1 LLKPLPRQ
9 KPPSKGIDA
18 VRLIIALLLSLLLIQ
33 PVLAAAIPNESQLR
47 QELKLAEGNKNAPN
61 QAETVEA
68 LQSAINWLTER
79 KESQNN
85 SQQYQRVIDDFPK
98 MTQELRR
105 QLTLEEAKILPNG
118 ENLPASD
125 LEQLILQ
132 TSSQLLEQARLLQQ
146 EQDRTRE
153 ISDSLSQLPQ
163 QQTEARRA
171 LTEVQRRLQAQ
182 GNNQTTP
189 LALAQLALLQ
199 AEAAARKAK
208 VDELDLAQLSANNRQ
223 ELARMRADVYKTRHE
238 KIDVQLQALR
248 NNLNS
253 QRQREAER
261 ALEKTEQLAEQNGD
275 LPASL
280 RKQLQINRELSAAL
294 NDQAQQMD
302 LISSQ
307 QRQAA
312 AQTLQ
317 VRQAL
322 STIIEQ
328 SQWLSAST
336 ALGETLRAQVAILPE
351 MPKPRQ
357 LDSAMADLRVQ
368 RLNFENQ
375 LESLPQRAKEFKQ
388 DDGSPLTSAQQRI
401 VDAQLRT
408 QRDLLNSL
416 LSGCDTQILELTKL
430 KVANTQLVDALNEI
444 QDAAHRY
451 LFWVPDI
458 SPITLSYPLNVAQDL
473 TRVLSLDT
481 LTQLSGAFVMMVT
494 SRETL
499 IPLFGAVLLV
509 IFSISSRKH
518 YHAFLARASSRVG
531 KVTQDEFLLTL
542 RTVFWSILVA
552 LPLPVLWAALGFG
565 LQNAWPYPVAVAIG
579 EGVTATLPVLW
590 ICMISAAFAHPQGL
604 FIVHFRWPVK
614 QVSRAM
620 RYYQMSI
627 WLIVPLIMA
636 LITFDNLNDREFANT
651 LGRLCFILLCL
662 ALALVTN
669 SLKRAG
675 IPLYLDNKGSGEN
688 MINTALWGLLLSAPL
703 IAALASTVGYLTT
716 AQKLLARLET
726 SVAIWFLLL
735 VIYHIIRRWMLI
747 QRRRIAFDRAKQR
760 RADILAQRAKGEEES
775 THTPNSIEGAI
786 EVDETEID
794 LDAISAQSLR
804 LVRSILTMV
813 ALVSV
818 IVLWSEIHSAFG
830 FLENIKLWDVNST
843 VNGIDIAQPIT
854 LGALLIAILVL
865 IVTMQLVRN
874 LPALLELAVLQHLD
888 LTPGTGYAITTITK
902 YLLLLFGAILSF
914 SWIGI
919 EWSKLQW
926 VVTALSVGLGF
937 GMQEIFSNFISGLII
952 LFEKPIRIGDTV
964 TIRNLT
970 GTVTKINTR
979 ATTISDW
986 DRKEIIVPN
995 KAFITEQF
1003 INWSLSDTLTRVVL
1017 TVPAP
1022 AEANT
1027 EEVTKILINSAERC
1041 SLVLD
1046 NPTPEA
1052 YLVDLQQGIQIFELR
1067 IYAAEMGHR
1076 MPLRHEIHQ
1085 LILAGYREHGITL
1098 PYPPF
1103 QVRTETLSRMTSNGR
1118 TPPSTPP
1125 RNTRRESGGL

>member
-1 LLKPLPRQ
+1 M
-9 KPPSKGIDA
+9 
-18 VRLIIALLLSLLLIQ
+18 RLIITTLLLGCLLTQ
-33 PVLAAAIPNESQLR
+33 PALAAPLPDESQLQ
-47 QELKLAEGNKNAPN
+47 QELKQAEGNKNAPN

-68 LQSAINWLTER
+68 LQSAINRLAER
-79 KESQNN
+79 KESITR
-85 SQQYQRVIDDFPK
+85 SEQYQKVIDEFPR

-105 QLTLEEAKILPNG
+105 QLTIEDAKILPNG
-118 ENLPASD
+118 DNLPASD
-125 LEQLILQ
+125 LEQQILQ

-153 ISDSLSQLPQ
+153 ISDSLGQLPQ
-163 QQTEARRA
+163 QQAEARRA
-171 LTEVQRRLQAQ
+171 LTETQRRLQAQ
-182 GNNQTTP
+182 PANPTTP
-189 LALAQLALLQ
+189 NALAQLSLLQ

-208 VDELDLAQLSANNRQ
+208 VDELELAQLSANNRQ
-223 ELARMRADVYKTRHE
+223 ELARMRAEVHKKRHE
-238 KIDVQLQALR
+238 KLDVQLQALR

-253 QRQREAER
+253 QRQREAEL
-261 ALEKTEQLAEQNGD
+261 ALEKTELLAEQSGE
-275 LPASL
+275 LPKSISQ
-280 RKQLQINRELSAAL
+280 QLQINRELSTAL
-294 NDQAQQMD
+294 NNQAQRMD

-312 AQTLQ
+312 SQTLQ

-328 SQWLSAST
+328 AQWLGSSSV
-336 ALGETLRAQVAILPE
+336 LGETLRAQVATLPE
-351 MPKPRQ
+351 MPKPQQ
-357 LDSAMADLRVQ
+357 LDSDMAQLRVQ
-368 RLNFENQ
+368 RLQFESQ
-375 LESLPQRAKEFKQ
+375 LEKLPQRAQSIKQ
-388 DDGSPLTSAQQRI
+388 DDGSDLTPAQQRI
-401 VDAQLRT
+401 IDAQIRT
-408 QRDLLNSL
+408 QHELLNSL

-444 QDAAHRY
+444 KDATHRY
-451 LFWVPDI
+451 LFWVPDV
-458 SPITLSYPLNVAQDL
+458 SPISLSYPLNVAHDL
-473 TRVLSLDT
+473 TRLLSLDT
-481 LTQLSGAFVMMVT
+481 LAQLSGAIMMMVT
-494 SRETL
+494 SRSTL
-499 IPLFGAVLLV
+499 IPIFGALLLV

-518 YHAFLARASSRVG
+518 YHAFLARSSSKVG
-531 KVTQDEFLLTL
+531 KVTQDQFYLTL

-552 LPLPVLWAALGFG
+552 LPLPVLWAALGYG

-579 EGVTATLPVLW
+579 DGVTATLPILW
-590 ICMISAAFAHPQGL
+590 VCMISAAFAHPQGL
-604 FIVHFRWPVK
+604 FIVHFRWPVQ

-620 RYYQMSI
+620 RYYKMSI

-636 LITFDNLNDREFANT
+636 LITFDNLNDREFSNT
-651 LGRLCFILLCL
+651 LGRLCFILLCV
-662 ALALVTN
+662 ALSLVTN

-675 IPLYLDNKGSGEN
+675 IPLYLDKKGSGEN
-688 MINTALWGLLLSAPL
+688 MLNTALWGLLLSAPL
-703 IAALASTVGYLTT
+703 LAALASTIGYLTT
-716 AQKLLARLET
+716 AQALLARLET
-726 SVAIWFLLL
+726 SVAIWFFLL
-735 VIYHIIRRWMLI
+735 VVYHIIRRWMLI

-760 RADILAQRAKGEEES
+760 RADILAQRARGEEDAPYTTFIS
-775 THTPNSIEGAI
+775 SNEGSMD
-786 EVDETEID
+786 VDESEID

-804 LVRSILTMV
+804 LVRSILTMI

-818 IVLWSEIHSAFG
+818 IFLWSEIHSAFA
-830 FLENIKLWDVNST
+830 FLENITLWDVTSK
-843 VNGIDIAQPIT
+843 VNGVDTVQPIT
-854 LGALLIAILVL
+854 LGAVLIAILVL

-888 LTPGTGYAITTITK
+888 LAPGTGYAITTITK

-914 SWIGI
+914 AWIGI

-970 GTVTKINTR
+970 GSITKINTR

-1003 INWSLSDTLTRVVL
+1003 INWSLSDSVTRVVL

-1022 AEANT
+1022 AEANS
-1027 EEVTKILINSAERC
+1027 EEVTKILTDASERC

-1046 NPTPEA
+1046 NPPPEV

-1103 QVRTETLSRMTSNGR
+1103 QVRTETLSRINNNGR
-1118 TPPSTPP
+1118 AVSSTPAP
-1125 RNTRRESGGL
+1125 NTKRESGGL

>member
-1 LLKPLPRQ
+1 M
-9 KPPSKGIDA
+9 
-18 VRLIIALLLSLLLIQ
+18 RLIISLLLSLLLIQ
-33 PVLAAAIPNESQLR
+33 PALAATIPNESQLR
-47 QELKLAEGNKNAPN
+47 QELKQAESNKNAPN

-68 LQSAINWLTER
+68 LQSALNWLAER
-79 KESQNN
+79 KQSKNN
-85 SQQYQRVIDDFPK
+85 SEQYQRVIDNFPK
-98 MTQELRR
+98 MTQDLRR
-105 QLTLEEAKILPNG
+105 QLTLEENKVLPNG
-118 ENLPASD
+118 DNMATSD

-146 EQDRTRE
+146 EQDRSRE

-182 GNNQTTP
+182 GNSQASP
-189 LALAQLALLQ
+189 LTLAQLTLLQ
-199 AEAAARKAK
+199 AESAARKAK
-208 VDELDLAQLSANNRQ
+208 VDELELAQLSANNRQ
-223 ELARMRADVYKTRHE
+223 ELARMRADVYKTRHD
-238 KIDVQLQALR
+238 KTDAQLQILR

-261 ALEKTEQLAEQNGD
+261 ALEKTEQLAGQNSD
-275 LPASL
+275 LPSSINQ
-280 RKQLQINRELSAAL
+280 QLQINRELSTAL
-294 NDQAQQMD
+294 NHQAQQMD

-307 QRQAA
+307 QRLAA

-328 SQWLSAST
+328 AQWLGTSS
-336 ALGETLRAQVAILPE
+336 ALGETLRAQVASLPE
-351 MPKPRQ
+351 MPKPQQ
-357 LDSAMADLRVQ
+357 LDNVMAELRVQ
-368 RLNFENQ
+368 RLRFESQ
-375 LESLPQRAKEFKQ
+375 LEKLPQQAKELKQ
-388 DDGSPLTSAQQRI
+388 DDGSALTSAQQRI
-401 VDAQLRT
+401 VDAQIRT
-408 QRDLLNSL
+408 QRELLNSL

-444 QDAAHRY
+444 RDAAHRY
-451 LFWVPDI
+451 LFWVPDVN
-458 SPITLSYPLNVAQDL
+458 PINLSYPLTVAHDL
-473 TRVLSLDT
+473 TRLLSLDT
-481 LTQLSGAFVMMVT
+481 LTQLSGAFMMMVT

-499 IPLFGAVLLV
+499 VPIFGALLLV

-518 YHAFLARASSRVG
+518 YHAFLTRASSRVG
-531 KVTQDEFLLTL
+531 KVTQDEFYLTL

-579 EGVTATLPVLW
+579 DGVTATLPVLW

-604 FIVHFRWPVK
+604 FIVHFRWPAQ

-620 RYYQMSI
+620 RYYTMSI

-636 LITFDNLNDREFANT
+636 LITFDNLDDREFSNT

-662 ALALVTN
+662 ALSLVTN

-675 IPLYLDNKGSGEN
+675 IPLYLDKNGSGEN
-688 MINTALWGLLLSAPL
+688 LVNTALWGLLLSAPL
-703 IAALASTVGYLTT
+703 VAALASTVGYLTT
-716 AQKLLARLET
+716 SQKLLARLET

-735 VIYHIIRRWMLI
+735 VVYHIIRRWMLI

-760 RADILAQRAKGEEES
+760 RADILAQRAKGEEEAS
-775 THTPNSIEGAI
+775 HTPNSTEGSI

-794 LDAISAQSLR
+794 LDVISAQSLR
-804 LVRSILTMV
+804 LVRSILTMI
-813 ALVSV
+813 ALVSL
-818 IVLWSEIHSAFG
+818 IFLWSEIHSAFG
-830 FLENIKLWDVNST
+830 FLENITLWDVTST
-843 VNGIDIAQPIT
+843 VNGVDTAQPIT
-854 LGALLIAILVL
+854 MGALLIAILVL

-902 YLLLLFGAILSF
+902 YLLLLLGAILSF

-970 GTVTKINTR
+970 GSVTKINTR

-1022 AEANT
+1022 AEANS
-1027 EEVTKILINSAERC
+1027 EEVTQILLNAAERC
-1041 SLVLD
+1041 ALVLD
-1046 NPTPEA
+1046 NPVPEA
-1052 YLVDLQQGIQIFELR
+1052 YLVDLQQGIQVFELR

-1103 QVRTETLSRMTSNGR
+1103 QVRSETLSRLTNNSR
-1118 TPPSTPP
+1118 TAPSTAAP
-1125 RNTRRESGGL
+1125 NNRRESGGL

>member
-1 LLKPLPRQ
+1 M
-9 KPPSKGIDA
+9 
-18 VRLIIALLLSLLLIQ
+18 RLIIALLLSLLLIQ
-33 PVLAAAIPNESQLR
+33 PVFAAAIPNESQLR

-105 QLTLEEAKILPNG
+105 QLTLEETKILPNG

-408 QRDLLNSL
+408 QRELLNSL

-451 LFWVPDI
+451 LFWVPDV

-604 FIVHFRWPVK
+604 FIVHFGWPVK

-688 MINTALWGLLLSAPL
+688 LINTALWGLLLSAPL

-813 ALVSV
+813 ALVSL

>member
-1 LLKPLPRQ
+1 M
-9 KPPSKGIDA
+9 
-18 VRLIIALLLSLLLIQ
+18 RLIIALLLSLLLIQ
-33 PVLAAAIPNESQLR
+33 PVFAAAIPNESQLR

-105 QLTLEEAKILPNG
+105 QLTLEETKILPNG

-375 LESLPQRAKEFKQ
+375 LESLPQRAKELKQ

-408 QRDLLNSL
+408 QRELLNSL

-451 LFWVPDI
+451 LFWVPDV

-604 FIVHFRWPVK
+604 FIVHFGWPVK

-688 MINTALWGLLLSAPL
+688 LINTALWGLLLSAPL

-813 ALVSV
+813 ALVSL

>member
-1 LLKPLPRQ
+1 LLKPQPRQ

-105 QLTLEEAKILPNG
+105 QLTIEEAKILPNG

-223 ELARMRADVYKTRHE
+223 ELARMRAEVYKKRHE

-307 QRQAA
+307 QRTAA

-375 LESLPQRAKEFKQ
+375 LESLPQRAKELKQ
-388 DDGSPLTSAQQRI
+388 DDGTPLTNAQQRI

-458 SPITLSYPLNVAQDL
+458 SPITLSYPLSVAQDL

-688 MINTALWGLLLSAPL
+688 LINTALWGLLLSAPL

>member
-1 LLKPLPRQ
+1 M
-9 KPPSKGIDA
+9 
-18 VRLIIALLLSLLLIQ
+18 RLIIALLLSLLLIQ

-61 QAETVEA
+61 QAEVVEA

-79 KESQNN
+79 KESQEN

-451 LFWVPDI
+451 LFWVPDV

-688 MINTALWGLLLSAPL
+688 LINTALWGLLLSAPL

-775 THTPNSIEGAI
+775 SHTPNSIEGAI

-1125 RNTRRESGGL
+1125 RNTHRESGGL

>member
-1 LLKPLPRQ
+1 M
-9 KPPSKGIDA
+9 
-18 VRLIIALLLSLLLIQ
+18 RLIIALLLSLLLIQ

-61 QAETVEA
+61 QAEVVEA

-79 KESQNN
+79 KESQEN

-105 QLTLEEAKILPNG
+105 QLTLEETKILPNG

-688 MINTALWGLLLSAPL
+688 LINTALWGLLLSAPL
-703 IAALASTVGYLTT
+703 IAALASAVGYLTT

-775 THTPNSIEGAI
+775 SHTPNSIEGAI

>member
-1 LLKPLPRQ
+1 M
-9 KPPSKGIDA
+9 
-18 VRLIIALLLSLLLIQ
+18 RLIIALLLSLLLIQ
-33 PVLAAAIPNESQLR
+33 PVLAATIPNESQLR

-105 QLTLEEAKILPNG
+105 QLTIEEAKILPNG
-118 ENLPASD
+118 ESLPASD

-132 TSSQLLEQARLLQQ
+132 TSSLLLEQARLLQQ

-208 VDELDLAQLSANNRQ
+208 VDELELAQLSANNRQ

-238 KIDVQLQALR
+238 KIDIQLQALR

-408 QRDLLNSL
+408 QRELLNSL

-451 LFWVPDI
+451 LFWVPDV

-651 LGRLCFILLCL
+651 LGRLCF
-662 ALALVTN
+662 
-669 SLKRAG
+669 
-675 IPLYLDNKGSGEN
+675 
-688 MINTALWGLLLSAPL
+688 
-703 IAALASTVGYLTT
+703 
-716 AQKLLARLET
+716 
-726 SVAIWFLLL
+726 
-735 VIYHIIRRWMLI
+735 
-747 QRRRIAFDRAKQR
+747 
-760 RADILAQRAKGEEES
+760 
-775 THTPNSIEGAI
+775 
-786 EVDETEID
+786 
-794 LDAISAQSLR
+794 
-804 LVRSILTMV
+804 
-813 ALVSV
+813 
-818 IVLWSEIHSAFG
+818 
-830 FLENIKLWDVNST
+830 
-843 VNGIDIAQPIT
+843 
-854 LGALLIAILVL
+854 
-865 IVTMQLVRN
+865 
-874 LPALLELAVLQHLD
+874 
-888 LTPGTGYAITTITK
+888 
-902 YLLLLFGAILSF
+902 
-914 SWIGI
+914 
-919 EWSKLQW
+919 
-926 VVTALSVGLGF
+926 
-937 GMQEIFSNFISGLII
+937 
-952 LFEKPIRIGDTV
+952 
-964 TIRNLT
+964 
-970 GTVTKINTR
+970 
-979 ATTISDW
+979 
-986 DRKEIIVPN
+986 
-995 KAFITEQF
+995 
-1003 INWSLSDTLTRVVL
+1003 
-1017 TVPAP
+1017 
-1022 AEANT
+1022 
-1027 EEVTKILINSAERC
+1027 
-1041 SLVLD
+1041 
-1046 NPTPEA
+1046 
-1052 YLVDLQQGIQIFELR
+1052 
-1067 IYAAEMGHR
+1067 
-1076 MPLRHEIHQ
+1076 
-1085 LILAGYREHGITL
+1085 
-1098 PYPPF
+1098 
-1103 QVRTETLSRMTSNGR
+1103 
-1118 TPPSTPP
+1118 
-1125 RNTRRESGGL
+1125 

>member
-1 LLKPLPRQ
+1 M
-9 KPPSKGIDA
+9 
-18 VRLIIALLLSLLLIQ
+18 IIALLLSLLLIQ
-33 PVLAAAIPNESQLR
+33 PVFAAAIPNESQLR

-105 QLTLEEAKILPNG
+105 QLTIEEAKILPNG

-223 ELARMRADVYKTRHE
+223 ELARMRAEVYKKRHE

-307 QRQAA
+307 QRTAA

-375 LESLPQRAKEFKQ
+375 LESLPQRAKELKQ
-388 DDGSPLTSAQQRI
+388 DDGSPLTNAQQRI

-451 LFWVPDI
+451 LFWVPDV
-458 SPITLSYPLNVAQDL
+458 SPITLSYPLSVAQDL

-688 MINTALWGLLLSAPL
+688 LINTALWGLLLSAPL

>member
-1 LLKPLPRQ
+1 M
-9 KPPSKGIDA
+9 
-18 VRLIIALLLSLLLIQ
+18 RLIITLLLGCLLWQ
-33 PVLAAAIPNESQLR
+33 PALAAPLPTETQLK
-47 QELKLAEGNKNAPN
+47 QELKQAESSKNAPN
-61 QAETVEA
+61 QAETTEA
-68 LQSAINWLTER
+68 LQSALNWLAER
-79 KESQNN
+79 KESQTR
-85 SQQYQRVIDDFPK
+85 SEQYQRVIDDFPK

-105 QLTLEEAKILPNG
+105 QLVLESNKILPNG
-118 ENLPASD
+118 DDLPAAE
-125 LEQLILQ
+125 LEQQILQ
-132 TSSQLLEQARLLQQ
+132 TSSLLLEQARLLQQ

-153 ISDSLSQLPQ
+153 ISDSLGQLPQ
-163 QQTEARRA
+163 QQTDARRA

-182 GNNQTTP
+182 PANPTTP
-189 LALAQLALLQ
+189 YAQAALALLQ
-199 AEAAARKAK
+199 TEAAARKAK
-208 VDELDLAQLSANNRQ
+208 VDELELAQLSANNRQ
-223 ELARMRADVYKTRHE
+223 ELARMRAEVYKKRHE

-248 NNLNS
+248 NNLNA
-253 QRQREAER
+253 QRQREAEQ

-275 LPASL
+275 LPKSISQ
-280 RKQLQINRELSAAL
+280 QLQINRELSAAL
-294 NDQAQQMD
+294 NSQAQRMD

-328 SQWLSAST
+328 AQWLGSSS
-336 ALGETLRAQVAILPE
+336 ALGETLRAQVATLPE
-351 MPKPRQ
+351 MPKPQQ
-357 LDSAMADLRVQ
+357 LDGDMAQLRVQ
-368 RLNFENQ
+368 RLQFETQ
-375 LESLPQRAKEFKQ
+375 LEKLSQREFKR
-388 DDGSPLTSAQQRI
+388 DDGSALTNQEQRI

-408 QRDLLNSL
+408 QRELLNSL

-430 KVANTQLVDALNEI
+430 KVANTQLIEALNEI
-444 QDAAHRY
+444 RDATHRY
-451 LFWVPDI
+451 LFWVPDVN
-458 SPITLSYPLNVAQDL
+458 PINFSYPLNVAHDL

-481 LTQLSGAFVMMVT
+481 LSQLGGAFMMMVT

-499 IPLFGAVLLV
+499 IPIFGALLLV

-518 YHAFLARASSRVG
+518 YHAFLERASSRVG
-531 KVTQDEFLLTL
+531 KVTQDEFFLTV

-552 LPLPVLWAALGFG
+552 MPLPVLWAALGYG
-565 LQNAWPYPVAVAIG
+565 LQSAWNYPVAEAIG
-579 EGVTATLPVLW
+579 KGVTATLPILW
-590 ICMISAAFAHPQGL
+590 ICMICAAFAHPQGL
-604 FIVHFRWPVK
+604 FIVHFRWPAK

-620 RYYQMSI
+620 RYYKMSI

-636 LITFDNLNDREFANT
+636 LITFDSLKEREFANT

-662 ALALVTN
+662 ALALVTH

-675 IPLYLDNKGSGEN
+675 IPLYLDKNGSGDN
-688 MINTALWGLLLSAPL
+688 MLNSAFWGLLLSAPL
-703 IAALASTVGYLTT
+703 LAALASSVGYLTT
-716 AQKLLARLET
+716 AQALLARLET

-735 VIYHIIRRWMLI
+735 VVYHIIRRWMLI

-760 RADILAQRAKGEEES
+760 RADILAQRARGEDETS
-775 THTPNSIEGAI
+775 HTPNSTEGS
-786 EVDETEID
+786 VDMDYSEID
-794 LDAISAQSLR
+794 LDTISTQSLR
-804 LVRSILTMV
+804 LVRSILTLI

-818 IVLWSEIHSAFG
+818 IVLWSEIHSAFS
-830 FLENIKLWDVNST
+830 FLENISLWDVTST
-843 VNGIDIAQPIT
+843 VNGVETAHPIT
-854 LGALLIAILVL
+854 LGAVLIAILVL
-865 IVTMQLVRN
+865 IITMQLVRN

-888 LTPGTGYAITTITK
+888 LSPGTGYAITTITK

-970 GTVTKINTR
+970 GTITKINTR
-979 ATTISDW
+979 ATTIADW

-1003 INWSLSDTLTRVVL
+1003 VNWSLSDAITRVVL

-1022 AEANT
+1022 GEANS
-1027 EEVTKILINSAERC
+1027 EEVTKILMNAAERC

-1046 NPTPEA
+1046 NPVPEV
-1052 YLVDLQQGIQIFELR
+1052 YLVDLQQGIQIFEMR

-1103 QVRTETLSRMTSNGR
+1103 QVRTETLSRLTNNGR
-1118 TPPSTPP
+1118 TPPSTPAP
-1125 RNTRRESGGL
+1125 NTKRDAGGL

>member
-1 LLKPLPRQ
+1 M
-9 KPPSKGIDA
+9 
-18 VRLIIALLLSLLLIQ
+18 RLIITTLLLGCLLTQ
-33 PVLAAAIPNESQLR
+33 SALAAPLPDESQLQ
-47 QELKLAEGNKNAPN
+47 QELKQAESNKNAPN

-68 LQSAINWLTER
+68 LQSAINRLAER
-79 KESQNN
+79 KESITR
-85 SQQYQRVIDDFPK
+85 SEQYQKVIDEFPR

-105 QLTLEEAKILPNG
+105 QLTIEDAKILPNG
-118 ENLPASD
+118 DNLPASD
-125 LEQLILQ
+125 LEQQILQ

-153 ISDSLSQLPQ
+153 ISDSLGQLPQ
-163 QQTEARRA
+163 QQAEARRA
-171 LTEVQRRLQAQ
+171 LTETQRRLQAQ
-182 GNNQTTP
+182 PANPTTP
-189 LALAQLALLQ
+189 NALAQLSLLQ

-208 VDELDLAQLSANNRQ
+208 VDELELAQLSANNRQ
-223 ELARMRADVYKTRHE
+223 ELARMRAEVHKKRHE
-238 KIDVQLQALR
+238 KLDVQLQALR

-253 QRQREAER
+253 QRQREAEL
-261 ALEKTEQLAEQNGD
+261 ALEKTELLAEQSGE
-275 LPASL
+275 LPKSISQ
-280 RKQLQINRELSAAL
+280 QLQINRELSTAL
-294 NDQAQQMD
+294 NNQAQRMD

-312 AQTLQ
+312 SQTLQ

-328 SQWLSAST
+328 AQWLGSSSV
-336 ALGETLRAQVAILPE
+336 LGETLRAQVATLPE
-351 MPKPRQ
+351 MPKPQQ
-357 LDSAMADLRVQ
+357 LDSDMAQLRVQ
-368 RLNFENQ
+368 RLQFESQ
-375 LESLPQRAKEFKQ
+375 LEKLPQRAQSIKQ
-388 DDGSPLTSAQQRI
+388 DDGSDLTPAQQRI
-401 VDAQLRT
+401 IDAQIRT
-408 QRDLLNSL
+408 QRELLNSL

-444 QDAAHRY
+444 KDATHRY
-451 LFWVPDI
+451 LFWVPDV
-458 SPITLSYPLNVAQDL
+458 SPINLSYPINVAHDL
-473 TRVLSLDT
+473 TRLLSLDT
-481 LTQLSGAFVMMVT
+481 LAQLSGAFMMMVT
-494 SRETL
+494 SRSTL
-499 IPLFGAVLLV
+499 IPIFGALLLV

-518 YHAFLARASSRVG
+518 YHAFLARSSSKVG
-531 KVTQDEFLLTL
+531 KVTQDQFYLTL

-552 LPLPVLWAALGFG
+552 LPLPVLWAALGYG

-579 EGVTATLPVLW
+579 DGVTATLPILW
-590 ICMISAAFAHPQGL
+590 VCMISAAFAHPQGL
-604 FIVHFRWPVK
+604 FIVHFRWPVQ

-620 RYYQMSI
+620 RYYKMSI

-636 LITFDNLNDREFANT
+636 LITFDNLNDREFSNT
-651 LGRLCFILLCL
+651 LGRLCFILLCV
-662 ALALVTN
+662 ALSLVTN

-675 IPLYLDNKGSGEN
+675 IPLYLDKKGSGEN
-688 MINTALWGLLLSAPL
+688 MLNTALWGLLLSAPL
-703 IAALASTVGYLTT
+703 LAALASAIGYLTT
-716 AQKLLARLET
+716 AQALLARLET
-726 SVAIWFLLL
+726 SVAIWFFLL
-735 VIYHIIRRWMLI
+735 VVYHIIRRWMLI

-760 RADILAQRAKGEEES
+760 RADILAQRARGEEE
-775 THTPNSIEGAI
+775 TPNTPVVSSNEGSMD
-786 EVDETEID
+786 VDESEID

-804 LVRSILTMV
+804 LVRSILTMI

-818 IVLWSEIHSAFG
+818 IFLWSEIHSAFA
-830 FLENIKLWDVNST
+830 FLENITLWDVTSK
-843 VNGIDIAQPIT
+843 VNGVDTVQPIT
-854 LGALLIAILVL
+854 LGAVLIAILVL

-914 SWIGI
+914 AWIGI

-970 GTVTKINTR
+970 GSITKINTR

-1003 INWSLSDTLTRVVL
+1003 INWSLSDSVTRVVL

-1022 AEANT
+1022 AEANS
-1027 EEVTKILINSAERC
+1027 EEVTKILTDASERC

-1046 NPTPEA
+1046 NPPPEV

-1103 QVRTETLSRMTSNGR
+1103 QVRTETLSRINNNGR
-1118 TPPSTPP
+1118 AVSSTPAP
-1125 RNTRRESGGL
+1125 NTKRESGGL

>member
-1 LLKPLPRQ
+1 M
-9 KPPSKGIDA
+9 
-18 VRLIIALLLSLLLIQ
+18 RLIIALLLSLLLIQ
-33 PVLAAAIPNESQLR
+33 PVFAAAIPNESQLR

-105 QLTLEEAKILPNG
+105 QLTIEEAKILPNG

-223 ELARMRADVYKTRHE
+223 ELARMRAEVYKKRHE

-307 QRQAA
+307 QRTAA

-375 LESLPQRAKEFKQ
+375 LESLPQRAKELKQ
-388 DDGSPLTSAQQRI
+388 DDGSPLTNAQQRI

-451 LFWVPDI
+451 LFWVPDV
-458 SPITLSYPLNVAQDL
+458 SPITLSYPLSVAQDL

-688 MINTALWGLLLSAPL
+688 LINTALWGLLLSAPL

>member
-1 LLKPLPRQ
+1 M
-9 KPPSKGIDA
+9 
-18 VRLIIALLLSLLLIQ
+18 RLIISLLLSLLLIQ
-33 PVLAAAIPNESQLR
+33 PALAATIPNESQLR
-47 QELKLAEGNKNAPN
+47 QELKQAESNKNAPN

-68 LQSAINWLTER
+68 LQSALNWLAER
-79 KESQNN
+79 KQSKNN
-85 SQQYQRVIDDFPK
+85 SEQYQRVIDNFPK
-98 MTQELRR
+98 MTQDLRR
-105 QLTLEEAKILPNG
+105 QLTLEENKVLPNG
-118 ENLPASD
+118 DNMATSD

-146 EQDRTRE
+146 EQDRSRE

-182 GNNQTTP
+182 GNSQASP
-189 LALAQLALLQ
+189 LTLAQLTQLQ
-199 AEAAARKAK
+199 AESAARKAK
-208 VDELDLAQLSANNRQ
+208 VDELELAQLSANNRQ
-223 ELARMRADVYKTRHE
+223 ELARMRADVYKTRHD
-238 KIDVQLQALR
+238 KTDAQLQILR

-261 ALEKTEQLAEQNGD
+261 ALEKTEQLAGQNSD
-275 LPASL
+275 LPSSINQ
-280 RKQLQINRELSAAL
+280 QLQINRELSTAL
-294 NDQAQQMD
+294 NHQAQQMD

-307 QRQAA
+307 QRLAA

-328 SQWLSAST
+328 AQWLGTSS
-336 ALGETLRAQVAILPE
+336 ALGETLRAQVASLPE
-351 MPKPRQ
+351 MPKPQQ
-357 LDSAMADLRVQ
+357 LDNVMAELRVQ
-368 RLNFENQ
+368 RLRFESQ
-375 LESLPQRAKEFKQ
+375 LEKLPQQAKELKQ
-388 DDGSPLTSAQQRI
+388 DDGSALTSAQQRI
-401 VDAQLRT
+401 VDAQIRT
-408 QRDLLNSL
+408 QRELLNSL

-444 QDAAHRY
+444 RDAAHRY
-451 LFWVPDI
+451 LFWVPDVN
-458 SPITLSYPLNVAQDL
+458 PINLSYPLTVAHDL
-473 TRVLSLDT
+473 TRMLSLDT
-481 LTQLSGAFVMMVT
+481 LTQLSGAFMMMVT

-499 IPLFGAVLLV
+499 VPIFGALLLV

-518 YHAFLARASSRVG
+518 YHAFLTRASSRVG
-531 KVTQDEFLLTL
+531 KVTQDEFYLTL

-579 EGVTATLPVLW
+579 DGVTATLPVLW

-604 FIVHFRWPVK
+604 FIVHFRWPAQ

-620 RYYQMSI
+620 RYYTMSI

-636 LITFDNLNDREFANT
+636 LITFDNLDDREFSNT

-662 ALALVTN
+662 ALSLVTN

-675 IPLYLDNKGSGEN
+675 IPLYLDKNGSGEN
-688 MINTALWGLLLSAPL
+688 LVNTALWGLLLSAPL
-703 IAALASTVGYLTT
+703 VAALASTVGYLTT
-716 AQKLLARLET
+716 SQKLLARLET

-735 VIYHIIRRWMLI
+735 VVYHIIRRWMLI

-760 RADILAQRAKGEEES
+760 RADILAQRAKGEEEAS
-775 THTPNSIEGAI
+775 HTPNSTEGSM

-794 LDAISAQSLR
+794 LDVISAQSLR
-804 LVRSILTMV
+804 LVRSILTMI
-813 ALVSV
+813 ALVSL
-818 IVLWSEIHSAFG
+818 IFLWSEIHSAFG
-830 FLENIKLWDVNST
+830 FLENITLWDVTST
-843 VNGIDIAQPIT
+843 VNGVDTAQPIT
-854 LGALLIAILVL
+854 MGALLIAILVL

-970 GTVTKINTR
+970 GSVTKINTR

-1022 AEANT
+1022 AEANS
-1027 EEVTKILINSAERC
+1027 EEVTQILLNAAERC
-1041 SLVLD
+1041 ALVLD
-1046 NPTPEA
+1046 NPVPEA

-1103 QVRTETLSRMTSNGR
+1103 QVRSETLSRLTNNSR
-1118 TPPSTPP
+1118 TAPSTAAP
-1125 RNTRRESGGL
+1125 NNRRESGGL

>member
-1 LLKPLPRQ
+1 M
-9 KPPSKGIDA
+9 
-18 VRLIIALLLSLLLIQ
+18 RLIISLLLSLLLIQ
-33 PVLAAAIPNESQLR
+33 PVLAATIPNESQLR

-68 LQSAINWLTER
+68 LQSALNWLTER

-105 QLTLEEAKILPNG
+105 QLTIEEAKILPNG

-189 LALAQLALLQ
+189 LALAQLAVLQ

-208 VDELDLAQLSANNRQ
+208 VDELELAQLSANNRQ
-223 ELARMRADVYKTRHE
+223 ELARMRADVYKTRHA

-253 QRQREAER
+253 QRQREAEL

-312 AQTLQ
+312 TQTLQ

-336 ALGETLRAQVAILPE
+336 ALGETLRAQVATLPE
-351 MPKPRQ
+351 MPKPQQ

-368 RLNFENQ
+368 RLRFESQ

-408 QRDLLNSL
+408 QRELLNSL

-430 KVANTQLVDALNEI
+430 KVANTQLIDALNEI

-590 ICMISAAFAHPQGL
+590 VCMISAAFAHPQGL
-604 FIVHFRWPVK
+604 FIVHFRWPAK

-636 LITFDNLNDREFANT
+636 LISFDNFNDREFSNT

-675 IPLYLDNKGSGEN
+675 IPLYLDKKGSGEN
-688 MINTALWGLLLSAPL
+688 VINTALWGLLLSAPL
-703 IAALASTVGYLTT
+703 IAALAATVGYLTT

-760 RADILAQRAKGEEES
+760 RADILAQRAKGEDES
-775 THTPNSIEGAI
+775 SHTPNSIEGAL
-786 EVDETEID
+786 EVDDTEID

-830 FLENIKLWDVNST
+830 FLENIKLWDVTST

-854 LGALLIAILVL
+854 MGALLIAILVL

-914 SWIGI
+914 AWIGI

-1046 NPTPEA
+1046 NPAPEA

-1118 TPPSTPP
+1118 TPASTPP